1 MATSASNPST
11 EKQFADQLKVLTDQ
25 LPKIIAVLTASAG
38 AIYAVGFIVI
48 NSSLLKVG
56 VLDLSLLRTG
66 YLAAGL
72 AYLFLFGIIWG
83 LILGGLYPRLAPNIE
98 KVVNRIPIICKNEG
112 KLIHRLTVRTL
123 VLVTTTVLAVAVAL
137 LVSLTLPRS

>member
-1 MATSASNPST
+1 LPCSEWLQKGSAKELAMATSASNPST

-66 YLAAGL
+66 YLAQASL
-72 AYLFLFGIIWG
+72 IFSTLELFGD
-83 LILGGLYPRLAPNIE
+83 
-98 KVVNRIPIICKNEG
+98 
-112 KLIHRLTVRTL
+112 
-123 VLVTTTVLAVAVAL
+123 
-137 LVSLTLPRS
+137 